1 MSHLDEG
8 TLHALLDGELE
19 THEVAEIQAHLG
31 SCSACGLRLREVKE
45 FHTEADRL
53 IASVDLQ
60 APVTAAPRPTPPPAA
75 PAPALVERETRRE
88 TPPRPQPPA
97 APAQW
102 EPWNQPPPLLLP
114 DNESKS
120 ERRMRR
126 MRRFGWAAIILV
138 IAGAGFVEARK
149 MIPVIPEE
157 IESHVSTLVRQAEPN
172 NTDQQARAPLAKT
185 DSAPAG
191 LRPAASS
198 TGAAAGSLAAAPTPA
213 ARRETKPA
221 APAPV
226 PTVASDRASA
236 LQVRRDTAVLNEE
249 AIDKVADTGEGKQEA
264 DSAASADLASVRE
277 RASEALAELDRE
289 RRLKQAAA
297 ATAALDA
304 RRRNAAAPARAA
316 APATVPAP
324 AASPAPAPPT
334 LEQRAQVYL
343 RIGLDEASRQLGGPA
358 HVIEG
363 LSPLFMG
370 LVQGGAVPSADGT
383 RPVVRV
389 VYQDSQGRLI
399 LLDQQRLRAGQA
411 PPAAAPLTWT
421 IGGTAMWL
429 NGEAGSDI
437 LRTYRPRV
445 R

>member
-8 TLHALLDGELE
+8 MLHALLDGELE
-19 THEVAEIQAHLG
+19 THEVAEVQAHLG

-60 APVTAAPRPTPPPAA
+60 APVMAAPRPTPLPAA
-75 PAPALVERETRRE
+75 PAPALAERETRRE

-114 DNESKS
+114 DNESMS

-138 IAGAGFVEARK
+138 IAGAGFVEVQK
-149 MIPVIPEE
+149 MIPAIPEE
-157 IESHVSTLVRQAEPN
+157 IESKAGTLLRQAEPN
-172 NTDQQARAPLAKT
+172 STKQPAGAPLAKT

-191 LRPAASS
+191 LRPAASP
-198 TGAAAGSLAAAPTPA
+198 TGAAAGSLAAAPTPV
-213 ARRETKPA
+213 ARREAKPA
-221 APAPV
+221 AAPV

-236 LQVRRDTAVLNEE
+236 LQVRRDTGVLDEE

-264 DSAASADLASVRE
+264 DSAASADLVSVRE

-324 AASPAPAPPT
+324 TASPPPAPPT

-399 LLDQQRLRAGQA
+399 LLDQQRLRAGQS